1 MLQKNLHVL
10 ETKLIVSIKQYKND
24 LVSFQNQGSA
34 QNYQNEFQ
42 QPQNSPQQ
50 PQFSPQQAYDMNW
63 NSSYS
68 KLVNQNEELKKDLDH
83 MIDQYD
89 ILKNDF
95 TQANRDNAINRR
107 INPESDNTG
116 SELLDNIEVAEFQNQ
131 NMLIKTPLATT
142 QKKQNNTTH
151 TDDTKTSTLTK
162 HAANAGSSTFNFVDS
177 SLGLGKINNQ
187 NKLDYLEVDSKRNLH
202 NFEDF
207 LNYVRKEDSE
217 ICASE
222 LQSIT
227 DGWKMAL
234 HNFDEFKI
242 SRFDPL
248 TVAHNN

>member
-24 LVSFQNQGSA
+24 LVSFQNQGTY
-34 QNYQNEFQ
+34 QNYQNETQ

-50 PQFSPQQAYDMNW
+50 TYDMNW

-83 MIDQYD
+83 MKDQYN

-95 TQANRDNAINRR
+95 NQVNAMDRR
-107 INPESDNTG
+107 IIPESNNDG
-116 SELLDNIEVAEFQNQ
+116 SELQDNIEVAEFQNQ

-142 QKKQNNTTH
+142 QKKQNNLTQTS
-151 TDDTKTSTLTK
+151 DTKTSTLTK
-162 HAANAGSSTFNFVDS
+162 HAGNAGSSTIFADN

-187 NKLDYLEVDSKRNLH
+187 NKLDYLEVEQKRNLY

-207 LNYVRKEDSE
+207 LNYVRKVDSE

-222 LQSIT
+222 LQSVT
-227 DGWKMAL
+227 EGWKMAL
-234 HNFDEFKI
+234 NNFDEFKV

-248 TVAHNN
+248 IVAHNN